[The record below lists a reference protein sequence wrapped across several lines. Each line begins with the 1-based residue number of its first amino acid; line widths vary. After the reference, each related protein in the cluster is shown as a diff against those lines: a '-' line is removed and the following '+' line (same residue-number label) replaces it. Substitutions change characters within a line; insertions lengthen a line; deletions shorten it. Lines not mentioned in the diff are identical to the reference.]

1 MVAWRLHGI
10 QRGDIEPADGS
21 KGNWQ
26 MIDFAH
32 ARKTMVDN
40 QLRTSS
46 LTDRRVLNA
55 MGKVPRELFVP
66 EARRDLAYI
75 DEAQPFAGYGVAAR
89 YLSAPVPFARL
100 VQLAAIAATDKVL
113 DVGAGTGYSTAVI
126 AELAA
131 YVIGVEADAALAERG
146 RDTLARLG
154 ITNAEI
160 LEAAFETGVPA
171 SGPYDVIMIEG
182 SIAAV
187 PKTLLDQLRDG
198 GRVAALIRNGKTS
211 VAHLYLKTGKA
222 ITSQAGFDAGMPSI
236 LTDKTSGNF
245 VF

>member
-1 MVAWRLHGI
+1 
-10 QRGDIEPADGS
+10 
-21 KGNWQ
+21 

-46 LTDRRVLNA
+46 ITDRRILNA

-75 DEAQPFAGYGVAAR
+75 DAAQSYTGYGVATR

-100 VQLAAIAATDKVL
+100 VQLAEIGAADTVL

-126 AELAA
+126 AELAGH
-131 YVIGVEADAALAERG
+131 VIGVEAEAHLAEHGRDALAS
-146 RDTLARLG
+146 LG
-154 ITNAEI
+154 LTNVEI
-160 LEAAFETGVPA
+160 VVAPFETGVPA
-171 SGPYDVIMIEG
+171 KGPYDVIIIEG

-187 PKTLLDQLRDG
+187 PKTLLEQLRDG
-198 GRVAALIRNGKTS
+198 GRIATLIRTGRTS
-211 VAHLYLKTGKA
+211 VAHLYLKTGKD
-222 ITSQAGFDAGMPSI
+222 ITSRAGFDAGMPSI
-236 LTDKTSGNF
+236 LADKTSGNF
-245 VF
+245 IF